1 MKGFKKAT
9 QVVGPKPPLRV
20 RKCSASVLFSVMMS
34 AALVSTDVMAA
45 RPTYSYLGL
54 NYARHAFSSGNS
66 CVQDGIELNGSLV
79 MNEHTFIALRH
90 VDVTSDEWCG
100 STTTRLSGGFRGD
113 MGVRSSLYS
122 IASVMARD
130 SGNDTDP
137 GVGLELGLRTV
148 WESGVESKIFMGYD
162 LVDDE
167 DESYIGIGI
176 NYGLSRRLS
185 LVADLAAT
193 NENATQMVAGIR
205 FNF

>member
-1 MKGFKKAT
+1 MRM
-9 QVVGPKPPLRV
+9 VGAIPPFRACGRQSLGLLAV
-20 RKCSASVLFSVMMS
+20 ILSTV
-34 AALVSTDVMAA
+34 LVSADVMAA

-54 NYARHAFSSGNS
+54 NYARHEFSSGNS
-66 CVQDGIELNGSLV
+66 CVQDGVELNGSLV

-90 VDVTSDEWCG
+90 VDVTSNEWCG

-113 MGVRSSLYS
+113 VGARSSLYS

-130 SGNDTDP
+130 TGNDTDP

-162 LVDDE
+162 LVDDD
-167 DESYIGIGI
+167 DESFIGIGI

-193 NENATQMVAGIR
+193 NENATQMIAGIR